1 MEEVHGTTKF
11 NQMPYINRHSP
22 FTIIIKMLCKY
33 KQNLFGGRLTGPPVA
48 ALPAYTVLAEIFGF
62 FDNFDAVMDLL
73 KGLSKSTRKYADS
86 SHKQMLSNVCVHIK
100 RQIANLACAGPAETI
115 DVKHCER
122 FQCISERATR
132 VYNPAL
138 RVSSISVCLDPVVSL
153 MSLQIEVTDGEKSAK
168 SAVYGDGRK
177 PNCSIQFNREEVIQS
192 VGIKYFDGEIFG
204 IRCELADGTVKAVET
219 GRGSDKY
226 KWYTRQLKGRKLVGF
241 HGHTRYY
248 SSSKVTNIVCLGLI
262 I

>member
-1 MEEVHGTTKF
+1 
-11 NQMPYINRHSP
+11 
-22 FTIIIKMLCKY
+22 MLCEY
-33 KQNLFGGRLTGPPVA
+33 KQNHFGGRLTGPPVA

-62 FDNFDAVMDLL
+62 LDNFDAVMDLL

-138 RVSSISVCLDPVVSL
+138 RVSSISVCFSTTQKVLGPRAVIPIVHFHDNVSNCQFLTML
-153 MSLQIEVTDGEKSAK
+153 MLHW
-168 SAVYGDGRK
+168 
-177 PNCSIQFNREEVIQS
+177 
-192 VGIKYFDGEIFG
+192 
-204 IRCELADGTVKAVET
+204 L
-219 GRGSDKY
+219 
-226 KWYTRQLKGRKLVGF
+226 
-241 HGHTRYY
+241 
-248 SSSKVTNIVCLGLI
+248 
-262 I
+262 